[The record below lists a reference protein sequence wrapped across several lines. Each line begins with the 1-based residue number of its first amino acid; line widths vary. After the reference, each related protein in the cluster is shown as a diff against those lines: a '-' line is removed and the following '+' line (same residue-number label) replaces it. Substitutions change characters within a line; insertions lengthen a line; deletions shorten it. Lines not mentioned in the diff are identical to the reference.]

1 LRWLQF
7 EGNTI
12 ISDEADLLRSE
23 LKLLWRNFYGAVANE
38 ESDAVKSGKCGAFSA
53 WMWPLPRQQQQLV
66 RLSNTLSKPMKWT
79 KKISA
84 GS

>member
-7 EGNTI
+7 EENTI

-38 ESDAVKSGKCGAFSA
+38 ESNAVKSGKCGAFSA